1 MGDARFPRVARALMF
16 VRLVNE
22 RMGVFEAAA
31 TFGVA
36 GGAGTNE
43 SAVLAL
49 WGGGGG
55 GEWSSGPA
63 DSSGVTS
70 GGAAPSGGSARL
82 TSGGKR
88 RDRAIV
94 TGSGPLQRPSSARK
108 ISKDDEE

>member
-1 MGDARFPRVARALMF
+1 MND
-16 VRLVNE
+16 

-63 DSSGVTS
+63 DSSGAKS
-70 GGAAPSGGSARL
+70 GGAAPSGGAARL
-82 TSGGKR
+82 APGARR
-88 RDRAIV
+88 RDRAIA
-94 TGSGPLQRPSSARK
+94 TGSGPLGRPANARK
-108 ISKDDEE
+108 ISKDDDE